1 MRKGTGNKMTSSRR
15 WQSATD
21 RSHPRGITGLEH
33 TPFHVALNQ
42 TQQCMEVLL
51 VGGFLFFF
59 FFFFFLS
66 LISVV
71 FFPFLLFPSL
81 SVFSPLF
88 PLNIFQSGGL
98 FCFLFFFGTT
108 KKDNVKEEEDDE
120 GKKSRGKL
128 C

>member
-1 MRKGTGNKMTSSRR
+1 MTSSRP

-59 FFFFFLS
+59 FFFFLS

-81 SVFSPLF
+81 SVFPPFFLSIYF
-88 PLNIFQSGGL
+88 KAGV
-98 FCFLFFFGTT
+98 CFVFSFFLEQQ